1 MNKLASCTRVRD
13 YEVRSQSFLSLSLFT
28 RTRVQLHNLGA
39 RSRELGRLKCM
50 PGNNSYLHGQRR
62 DRRNL
67 QTTWL
72 ETPAL
77 AQVPAMHGYSARP
90 LTAAL
95 SALHAVLAT
104 ELLFLRAL
112 SLINYRTINGLR
124 SQVRLLC
131 RRTGG

>member
-67 QTTWL
+67 QTTW
-72 ETPAL
+72 
-77 AQVPAMHGYSARP
+77 
-90 LTAAL
+90 